1 MFPNTP
7 EASLVGFSILW
18 RPVWSIWVTLKTIY
32 LFECLRGTL
41 VVRKVL
47 ACFFFSSET
56 GSYSRG
62 HLGRDPFNQHSDRSD
77 REKRTTSKGGPV
89 FSKLFWLDR
98 TDPLSFGPKFPEIL
112 VEWIAPLTFI
122 VFYCIY
128 TESFRRSFFFFN
140 NNHNILI
147 LKCENTTFEN
157 RS

>member
-1 MFPNTP
+1 MSVRFDTAIQKLPYYRVVRNS
-7 EASLVGFSILW
+7 ECFQIHQKRLRWVSLYFRGLFGQFG
-18 RPVWSIWVTLKTIY
+18 VTLKTIY

-62 HLGRDPFNQHSDRSD
+62 HL
-77 REKRTTSKGGPV
+77 
-89 FSKLFWLDR
+89 
-98 TDPLSFGPKFPEIL
+98 
-112 VEWIAPLTFI
+112 AFI

-128 TESFRRSFFFFN
+128 TESFRRSFFFLN